1 MVIFVGDVTAAIT
14 GTAGGIVSNKI
25 AVVAAELELPT
36 ASSAVALKLFAP
48 SFRLTDACQVV
59 DDKMLTPVVPP
70 LTLMTTESDA
80 MVPVRSCVV
89 TFVGDV
95 TAAITGTAGGIVSN
109 NIAVVAAELE
119 LPTASTAV
127 TLKLLFPSF
136 RLTDACQVVLE
147 RMLTPVVLPL
157 TLIAAAS
164 VTFVPVN
171 I

>member
-1 MVIFVGDVTAAIT
+1 MFVGEVTAAIT
-14 GTAGGIVSNKI
+14 GTVGGMVSN
-25 AVVAAELELPT
+25 E
-36 ASSAVALKLFAP
+36 
-48 SFRLTDACQVV
+48 
-59 DDKMLTPVVPP
+59 
-70 LTLMTTESDA
+70 
-80 MVPVRSCVV
+80 
-89 TFVGDV
+89 
-95 TAAITGTAGGIVSN
+95 
-109 NIAVVAAELE
+109 IAVVAAELE